1 MTFRTLSLLML
12 LTVAV
17 GGAAAQPGGVQSGGC
32 SQSPENPTAVL
43 SLLGA
48 GGFAAAA
55 FRGRVSSLLAKKRS
69 R

>member
-1 MTFRTLSLLML
+1 MTFRTLSLLTL
-12 LTVAV
+12 LTVAA
-17 GGAAAQPGGVQSGGC
+17 GSAAAQGGGVQSGGC

-48 GGFAAAA
+48 SGFAAAA
-55 FRGRVSSLLAKKRS
+55 LRGRVSDLLSKKRS